1 MSDEGK
7 LRWYYPQSL
16 QEVPALL
23 RKRGVAPHG
32 GGTSLLRGSLSKLA
46 GLIDLSA
53 LPLNVFEHD
62 EREIRIGATMSYG
75 DVVRHLRKIEPGHI
89 LVKSLS
95 QAASTPLR
103 NRITIG
109 GSVSLFPL
117 WSDLMGPLLALGAR
131 VAVLGQEDSVH
142 DIEHYIK
149 NRKLRSGNLITEV
162 RIPRARWISY
172 YHRGIRTSFDYPAF
186 SITILLAVS
195 ERAQKD
201 MERAQKDS
209 GGNQKDTGGD
219 PKDSEREGWDR
230 RTRIAIV
237 GNTEKY
243 CRLSD
248 LEEVLAGSSWQKVK
262 SMGLRRYIDVKF
274 AGKRLGSSDYISHLA
289 AVALQRGLD
298 TLIGSEKVG

>member
-7 LRWYYPQSL
+7 LKWYNPQSL
-16 QEVPALL
+16 EEIPALL

-32 GGTSLLRGSLSKLA
+32 GGTSLLRGNLSRLA

-53 LPLNVFEHD
+53 LPLRVFEHD
-62 EREIRIGATMSYG
+62 KREIRIGAAMSYG
-75 DVVRHLRKIEPGHI
+75 DVVRHLSQIEPGHI

-117 WSDLMGPLLALGAR
+117 WSDLMGPLIALGAR
-131 VAVLGQEDSVH
+131 VAVLGKDEGIH
-142 DIEHYIK
+142 NIEHYAK

-162 RIPRARWISY
+162 RIPRARWVSH

-186 SITILLAVS
+186 SITILLA
-195 ERAQKD
+195 
-201 MERAQKDS
+201 DS
-209 GGNQKDTGGD
+209 WLDQ
-219 PKDSEREGWDR
+219 KDSERGQQDKS
-230 RTRIAIV
+230 TRFVIV

-243 CRLSD
+243 HRLSD
-248 LEEVLAGSSWQKVK
+248 LEEALAGASWHKVK
-262 SMGLRRYIDVKF
+262 SMGLQRYIDVKF

-289 AVALQRGLD
+289 AVGLQRGLD
-298 TLIGSEKVG
+298 SLIGPEKVD